1 MTQNGRLPMRAQSLL
16 LPMTLLAAGL
26 LACSDSTG
34 GGGNTRPPSQLTFIR
49 LAPTAPVLCADSVGF
64 WAVKGVGVEAALEF
78 PEAGSTCAGETE
90 DFLRLKLDAASLA
103 TLPNGTP
110 IATGDSVFISI
121 VWVGNDTIMFHLAPT
136 GLTFDPAHPAKLK
149 IEYGEAGDDL
159 DEDGDTDAAD
169 AQVESEM
176 SIWRQPTLSDDFVKL
191 GTVKSEDTNEIEA
204 DLNGFS
210 RYAIAY

>member
-1 MTQNGRLPMRAQSLL
+1 MTRKGRFPMRVQSLM
-16 LPMTLLAAGL
+16 LPTTLLAAGL

-49 LAPTAPVLCADSVGF
+49 LAPTAPTLCADSVGF
-64 WAVKGVGVEAALEF
+64 WAVKGVGTEAALEF

-90 DFLRLKLDAASLA
+90 DFVRLKLDSQSLSA
-103 TLPNGTP
+103 LPDGTP